1 MNRQNCNVKLE
12 VLGNETLE
20 ERKALAAGLEPGPTE
35 PKPSRVNY
43 QEKSADPCIV
53 TANRLMSHSQSSTSV
68 EIVIFFA
75 PPAPVVPTRHMH
87 RGVGM

>member
-1 MNRQNCNVKLE
+1 MK
-12 VLGNETLE
+12 

-35 PKPSRVNY
+35 PNRLGLTNY

-68 EIVIFFA
+68 KIVIFFA
-75 PPAPVVPTRHMH
+75 PPVVPTRHMH